1 MRHSSPPTR
10 GLPTTRR
17 SIAYAEI
24 SSGDQ
29 VRMEA
34 ALKTPVRA
42 YQVPFVDSP
51 IVGGW

>member
-1 MRHSSPPTR
+1 
-10 GLPTTRR
+10 
-17 SIAYAEI
+17 
-24 SSGDQ
+24 
-29 VRMEA
+29 MEA